1 LAHLQDWCTNPLN
14 PLLESLTGW
23 WAALP
28 VFARTLGGLVIL
40 LFVSILGDLIV
51 KRQLIKF
58 MLRLAQRT
66 AQQWDD
72 ILLQHNVLGRL
83 AQAVPA
89 LIIYFGV
96 EWIPELGETLSAII
110 RNVALAYLALMV
122 TLGIGASLTAGNA
135 IYATYPIAKERP
147 IKGFVQVTKIV
158 LYVLGA
164 VVIVSAL
171 LERSPVVLLT
181 GLGAMTAIVLLIFK
195 DTILSLVASVQLT
208 SLDMVRVGDW
218 IEMPQY
224 NADGDVIDVALHTV
238 TVQNWDKTI
247 TTIPTHRLI
256 SESYKNWR
264 GMSESGG
271 RRIKRSVNI
280 DVSSV
285 RFLTDEEVQR
295 FEQFTLLREYVNGK
309 RKELTEYNTR
319 LAGPDSTNV
328 NLRRLTNIGTFRAYI
343 WNYLR
348 NHPQIHRGMTL
359 LVRQLQ
365 PGENGMPIEIYCFTN
380 ITDWNTYEDVQADI
394 FDHILAQCGEFG
406 LRVFQAPSGADV
418 QALRTVS

>member
-1 LAHLQDWCTNPLN
+1 MNA
-14 PLLESLTGW
+14 LLESFSDW
-23 WAALP
+23 WTTLP
-28 VFARTLGGLVIL
+28 VFAHTLGGLATL
-40 LFVSILGDLIV
+40 LIIGIVADLIV

-58 MLRLAQRT
+58 ALGIARRT
-66 AQQWDD
+66 TQQWDD

-96 EWIPELGETLSAII
+96 ALVPELGDTVTAVI
-110 RNVALAYLALMV
+110 RNVALAYLALMM
-122 TLGIGASLTAGNA
+122 TLAVGATLTAGNA
-135 IYATYPIAKERP
+135 IYARYPVSKERP
-147 IKGFVQVTKIV
+147 IKGYVQVAKIAV
-158 LYVLGA
+158 YVLGT
-164 VVIVSAL
+164 VIIVSVL
-171 LERSPVVLLT
+171 IDRSPVVLLT
-181 GLGAMTAIVLLIFK
+181 GLGAMTAVILLIFR

-271 RRIKRSVNI
+271 RRIKRSINI

-295 FEQFTLLREYVNGK
+295 FEQFTLLSEYVARK
-309 RKELTEYNTR
+309 REELKAYNAA
-319 LAGPDSTNV
+319 LDGPDSAKA
-328 NLRRLTNIGTFRAYI
+328 NLRRLTNLGTFRAYI
-343 WNYLR
+343 WSYLR
-348 NHPQIHRGMTL
+348 NHPQIHGNMTL

-365 PGENGMPIEIYCFTN
+365 PGDTGIPIEIYCFTST
-380 ITDWNTYEDVQADI
+380 TDWVAYEDIQADI
-394 FDHILAQCGEFG
+394 FDHLLAQCGEFG
-406 LRVFQAPSGADV
+406 LKVFQAPSGADV
-418 QALRTVS
+418 QALRAAS

>member
-1 LAHLQDWCTNPLN
+1 MNTLFEGL
-14 PLLESLTGW
+14 SGW
-23 WAALP
+23 WAELP
-28 VFARTLGGLVIL
+28 VFARAGGGLAAL
-40 LFVSILGDLIV
+40 LVAGIAADLIV
-51 KRQLIKF
+51 KRQLIRF
-58 MLRLAQRT
+58 VSRLARHT
-66 AQQWDD
+66 ARQWDD
-72 ILLQHNVLGRL
+72 ILLQHNVFGRF

-96 EWIPELGETLSAII
+96 EWIPELSQTLSTLI
-110 RNVALAYLALMV
+110 RNIALAYLTMTVMLS
-122 TLGIGASLTAGNA
+122 IGASLSAANA
-135 IYATYPIAKERP
+135 IYATYPIAIERP
-147 IKGFVQVTKIV
+147 IKGFVQVAKIGV
-158 LYVLGA
+158 YVLGT
-164 VVIVSAL
+164 VLIVSAL
-171 LERSPVVLLT
+171 LDRSPVVMLT
-181 GLGAMTAIVLLIFK
+181 GLGAMTAIILLIFK

-256 SESYKNWR
+256 SESFKNWR

-271 RRIKRSVNI
+271 RRIKRSINI

-285 RFLTDEEVQR
+285 RFLTDEEAQR
-295 FEQFTLLREYVNGK
+295 FEQFTLLREYVDGK
-309 RKELTEYNTR
+309 RKELAEYNAG
-319 LAGPDSTNV
+319 LKGPDSANV
-328 NLRRLTNIGTFRAYI
+328 NLRRLTNLGTFRAYV

-365 PGENGMPIEIYCFTN
+365 PGENGIPIEIYCFTN
-380 ITDWNTYEDVQADI
+380 TTDWGVYEGVQADI
-394 FDHILAQCGEFG
+394 FDHILAQCAEFG
-406 LRVFQAPSGADV
+406 LRVFQAPSGVDL
-418 QALRTVS
+418 QALRAAS

>member
-1 LAHLQDWCTNPLN
+1 MNS
-14 PLLESLTGW
+14 LLESLVGW

-40 LFVSILGDLIV
+40 LVVSIIADLIV
-51 KRQLIKF
+51 KRQLIKLT
-58 MLRLAQRT
+58 LRLAQRT

-83 AQAVPA
+83 VQAVPA

-110 RNVALAYLALMV
+110 SNITLAYLALMM

-158 LYVLGA
+158 VYVLGTV
-164 VVIVSAL
+164 VVISAL

-295 FEQFTLLREYVNGK
+295 FEQFTLLREYVDGK

-328 NLRRLTNIGTFRAYI
+328 NLRRLTNLGTFRAYI

-348 NHPQIHRGMTL
+348 NHPQIHHGMTL

-365 PGENGMPIEIYCFTN
+365 PGENGMPLEIYCFTN

-394 FDHILAQCGEFG
+394 FDHVLAQCGEFG

-418 QALRTVS
+418 QALRAVS